1 MKTRGGRGKFGKGRG
16 GGRGID
22 SGLDGGA
29 LLILEEPES
38 SLKELELP
46 LGELEPA
53 EERLTISLAMR
64 DFLFEKKKM

>member
-1 MKTRGGRGKFGKGRG
+1 M
-16 GGRGID
+16 D
-22 SGLDGGA
+22 SRLDGGA

-38 SLKELELP
+38 SLEELELT

-53 EERLTISLAMR
+53 EERLTISLTMR